1 MRTCAGKY
9 RTGIRHIDV
18 QHEGLF
24 QLLGELQQMA
34 KSNQSSDALLNLF
47 EVFLRDVRV
56 HFSTEEQLLLEN
68 DYPGYFKQRS
78 DHTAM
83 LQYFEQAKSRLG
95 VLSPEAATALFEQHY
110 DTLEKHCA
118 GADLAYGEFL
128 SGKGVR

>member
-1 MRTCAGKY
+1 MGVCTGKY
-9 RTGIRHIDV
+9 RTGIGHIDA

-24 QLLGELQQMA
+24 QLLSELKQMA
-34 KSNQSSDALLNLF
+34 ISNQDKDALLNLF
-47 EVFLRDVRV
+47 EVFLKNVKI

-83 LQYFEQAKSRLG
+83 LEYFEQAKSRLG
-95 VLSPEAATALFEQHY
+95 VLSPEAAVALFEQHY
-110 DTLEKHCA
+110 ETLEKHCA

-128 SGKGVR
+128 SDKGIR